1 MCSSSSRLPMDWT
14 QFAASPHKTSQ
25 EQPCKYSLAC
35 SKSNQRH
42 STAIDNVARDK
53 PCRTGTRIQQLLRQR
68 SMWLSNR
75 IDLKPV
81 KQVLCFSHA
90 AHQSPRS
97 STPKLRCPRD
107 KPPHSP
113 KLKGAEQRHAICPKK
128 DCKELV
134 LKYISSIFH
143 SICWCAYEKDQI
155 HILITPKPRKKAE
168 SRWNAPQASQV
179 CQGHSRPH
187 SVHHPLSAW
196 SWITA
201 WFAWDALP
209 NMQQRSLTWDQRLFT
224 QFSWQRMATQK

>member
-1 MCSSSSRLPMDWT
+1 MLHGINLAGLEQEFSNCFGKGRCDYLIALIWNLWSRSFVSAMQLINLHDLPLQSFDVPEINLPTAQSW
-14 QFAASPHKTSQ
+14 K
-25 EQPCKYSLAC
+25 EL
-35 SKSNQRH
+35 SK
-42 STAIDNVARDK
+42 
-53 PCRTGTRIQQLLRQR
+53 GMR
-68 SMWLSNR
+68 S
-75 IDLKPV
+75 V
-81 KQVLCFSHA
+81 
-90 AHQSPRS
+90 
-97 STPKLRCPRD
+97 
-107 KPPHSP
+107 
-113 KLKGAEQRHAICPKK
+113 PKK

-224 QFSWQRMATQK
+224 QFSWQRMATQKKYQDIPGIQDPH